1 MSAFLWKSVKKGE
14 KSAGRYIL
22 LSEDRRLF
30 CKVGVLSSANVAAML
45 TVPQRRETL
54 GWFVWKYTD
63 WQFPRRMEGERNRGI
78 VGWMKAPST
87 LRLCPWARFFT
98 HGSLGCVQPLLL
110 LSFCAFRPSISATAP
125 ALLSQVIQPNCI
137 LNGEAHGHIRSR
149 TASLALAVQKRWP
162 LCGLIL
168 PRHLHQPTF
177 PPPQCHLCSLT
188 KWHTQTPPISPHPSI
203 HPSIARSLSLLLRR
217 WLYGRQAWQF
227 CQNHSKTYCVFEGE
241 VARYVFLC

>member
-54 GWFVWKYTD
+54 RWLCGNTLTD
-63 WQFPRRMEGERNRGI
+63 NSPEEWREERNRGI

-98 HGSLGCVQPLLL
+98 NGSLGCVQPLLFF
-110 LSFCAFRPSISATAP
+110 SSFRPSISATAP

-149 TASLALAVQKRWP
+149 TAS
-162 LCGLIL
+162 
-168 PRHLHQPTF
+168 
-177 PPPQCHLCSLT
+177 
-188 KWHTQTPPISPHPSI
+188 
-203 HPSIARSLSLLLRR
+203 
-217 WLYGRQAWQF
+217 
-227 CQNHSKTYCVFEGE
+227 
-241 VARYVFLC
+241 